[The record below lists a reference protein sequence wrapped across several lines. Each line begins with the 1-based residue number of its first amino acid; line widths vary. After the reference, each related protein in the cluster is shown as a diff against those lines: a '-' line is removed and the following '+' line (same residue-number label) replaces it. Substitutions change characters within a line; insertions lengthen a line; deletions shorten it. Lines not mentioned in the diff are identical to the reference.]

1 MYLLPDA
8 ELVIILR
15 FFPDDARTRPS
26 RLKGTEES
34 YFVCYSTNL
43 E

>member
-8 ELVIILR
+8 ELAITLR
-15 FFPDDARTRPS
+15 FFPDVVRTRPR
-26 RLKGTEES
+26 RLKGTDES
-34 YFVCYSTNL
+34 YLVCSSTNF